1 MLIEFSLGNF
11 WSFNDI
17 QTLHMQSAAIRSK
30 FPKVDQ
36 ENLFQVAEDF
46 SLLKSKAIFGANG
59 SGKSNLV
66 RGFSSMIRVIRDCIK
81 DDQILSK
88 EIIPFLLQREN
99 HNQPSFFQIAFIANG
114 VQYRYGFEADRK
126 RITSEW
132 LFGKPLKKD
141 KKGTAVRERYYFTRE
156 GDDIKVNEK
165 EFKEAVKFVPKKDE
179 SVPLYRENV
188 LFLTL
193 VSAFNGPLA
202 KGIRDHLLN
211 RINVSSGL
219 DDPLNWILLINQLDN
234 NQEFAERITRL
245 LQSIDP
251 HISKLEIIET
261 PHEEVASSISMVE
274 EPSNRQKAG
283 YVVVHR
289 ILKDSA
295 GQKLDISLTLHS
307 QEAEGT
313 KKLATLSP
321 VLFHTLDK
329 GGLLVIDE
337 FDARL
342 HPNLSRKI
350 IELFHSLD
358 TNPRNAQMV
367 FVSHD
372 SNLLDARL
380 LRRDQIAFT
389 KKDKTGATELYS
401 LAEFKGVRNDSS
413 FEKDYLMGK
422 YNAVPTR
429 LNVLEEA
436 IQKYI
441 VYGEK

>member
-11 WSFNDI
+11 WSFNEI
-17 QTLHMQSAAIRSK
+17 QTLHMQAAAIKSK

-36 ENLFQVAEDF
+36 ENLFEVEEDF

-66 RGFSSMIRVIRDCIK
+66 KGFYSMIVIISDCLK

-88 EIIPFLLQREN
+88 MIFHFLLQREN
-99 HNQPSFFQIAFIANG
+99 FLQPSFFQISFVTNG

-132 LFGKPLKKD
+132 LFGKPLKKG
-141 KKGTAVRERYYFTRE
+141 KRGSGIRERYYFTRE

-165 EFKEAVKFVPKKDE
+165 VFKEAVQFVPKKNE

-193 VSAFNGPLA
+193 VSAFNGPIS
-202 KGIRDHLLN
+202 KEVRDYFLKTISL
-211 RINVSSGL
+211 SSGL
-219 DDPLNWILLINQLDN
+219 EDPRNWIILLNVIANDPP
-234 NQEFAERITRL
+234 FADRLTHL

-251 HISKLEIIET
+251 SISKVEFREIPKEQLPTDLPLVREPKPQEKVGTILINR
-261 PHEEVASSISMVE
+261 SIKNGSGK
-274 EPSNRQKAG
+274 KANLSF
-283 YVVVHR
+283 V
-289 ILKDSA
+289 
-295 GQKLDISLTLHS
+295 LDE

-321 VLFHTLDK
+321 HLFYTLDH
-329 GGLLVIDE
+329 GGLLIVDE

-350 IELFHSLD
+350 IELFHSPK
-358 TNPRNAQMV
+358 TNPHNAQLV

-389 KKDKTGATELYS
+389 KKDQAGATELYS

-422 YNAVPTR
+422 YNAVPHN
-429 LNVLEEA
+429 LNALERA
-436 IQKYI
+436 IENF
-441 VYGEK
+441 VRHE

>member
-1 MLIEFSLGNF
+1 MLIEFSLGNY

-17 QTLHMQSAAIRSK
+17 QTLHMQAAPIRSK

-36 ENLFQVAEDF
+36 ENLFEVNGDF

-66 RGFSSMIRVIRDCIK
+66 KGFYSMIWIIRDCLK

-88 EIIPFLLQREN
+88 AIVPFALQKEN
-99 HNQPSFFQIAFIANG
+99 FFKPSFFQIAFIANG

-141 KKGTAVRERYYFTRE
+141 KKGAAVRERYYFTRE

-165 EFKEAVKFVPKKDE
+165 EFKEAIQFVPKKDE

-219 DDPLNWILLINQLDN
+219 DDPLNWILLLNQLDN
-234 NQEFAERITRL
+234 NQGFAERLTRL

-251 HISKLEIIET
+251 DISKLEIIET

-274 EPSNRQKAG
+274 EPSNRKKAG

-289 ILKDSA
+289 ILKDPA

-350 IELFHSLD
+350 IELFHSPD

-422 YNAVPTR
+422 YNAVPHNLTA
-429 LNVLEEA
+429 LERA
-436 IQKYI
+436 IENF
-441 VYGEK
+441 VDHG